1 MQKNICLAVATFVL
15 VALFVGCSKHSA
27 DTSMQSSGNTIN
39 AVQFRQD
46 FASAPPE
53 LKTLAD
59 KTMMSIQDSALS
71 DALKY
76 LGQLDANPA
85 LNAAQKKSVAD
96 LEEQVKRKMAAQ
108 AAARQQ

>member
-1 MQKNICLAVATFVL
+1 MQKNVRLAVAMSIL
-15 VALFVGCSKHSA
+15 VALFVGCTKHA
-27 DTSMQSSGNTIN
+27 ANTSTQPSGETIN
-39 AVQFRQD
+39 AVQFYQD

-59 KTMMSIQDSALS
+59 KAMMSIQDSALS

-96 LEEQVKRKMAAQ
+96 LTGQVKKKLAAVAQ
-108 AAARQQ
+108 PDNN